1 MLSCISLFAYPTI
14 FYVQEYLL
22 LFFFSVP
29 LYLYLLHC
37 RFWTHIV
44 MAYAFTFWTC
54 YVLLRE
60 YEKVAAMRL
69 QFLSSERRRPDQF
82 TVRWTIFLIDLFLFR
97 VFFPQPWACSSISIL
112 RNEFHLW
119 IFSKLAVVVCLPF
132 FLCPSP
138 IQETCIIEFTLPR
151 SLLGM
156 YLQIQ
161 MKLSV
166 SLWSTFF

>member
-1 MLSCISLFAYPTI
+1 MDSYTHRLFCFCRIHVNYYVSVEYLLIANLSKTKSNCFPQDNHMLSCISLFAYPTI
-14 FYVQEYLL
+14 FYFQEYLL

-60 YEKVAAMRL
+60 YEKVASMRL

-82 TVRWTIFLIDLFLFR
+82 TVR
-97 VFFPQPWACSSISIL
+97 
-112 RNEFHLW
+112 
-119 IFSKLAVVVCLPF
+119 
-132 FLCPSP
+132 
-138 IQETCIIEFTLPR
+138 
-151 SLLGM
+151 
-156 YLQIQ
+156 
-161 MKLSV
+161 
-166 SLWSTFF
+166 